1 MRYLKIDT
9 LLLPMKI
16 HYFLFMGA
24 LACALPFRTVFVKQ
38 LGISATAVGVIFLA
52 IPFFKILTNP
62 LFGLLVDHF
71 KKFRLTIAI
80 LMLVVAVTHVA
91 MVFIPPLVTSENLEL
106 NAENLQTVVEYVCPL
121 HNHRPYINMYNE
133 FQTESDGNAPHVSC
147 EVKCQKASWQI
158 SELTEEYESCDKNIS
173 GVFMVNFKIRNYRFE
188 FLIANESYVRLRNST
203 RKLVR
208 INEGNMK
215 SWHKFRKVDCPEK
228 QNCFIHTDRNWAKNA
243 KNDFNLTNNMENQ
256 ELSFNTKKE
265 LNFSSEANDT
275 KHYFTFIAENLYM
288 IQSLN
293 NYSDCLCKQRLS
305 CVTTKCNYLMDQ
317 ELIPANEEEFLSYQ
331 FWSLFFLIAI
341 SSTFFCAVL
350 FLIDAMCYEMLGNR
364 KEDYGLQRLWGT
376 IGWGIGALVGGYI
389 NQLISPDPTNIDY
402 SLSFYLLGVLII
414 IDLIPIYKLQIDDV
428 KYSSNIC
435 KDIYS
440 LLSKTDIVINI
451 IIVYTI
457 GVLSGLLWNYQFWFM
472 EEIGASQVLLG
483 LSQTVECLVAEV
495 PCLLISG
502 WVVRKIGYV
511 NCNSLTLFC
520 FGLRYLFFGFMR
532 DPWMTLPVGLL
543 NGPTFGI
550 FFASMTMY
558 GKTQAPPGTEA
569 TVQSLLAMSFE
580 GVGAGTGSILGGI
593 GFDKF
598 GSRNT
603 FLISSIVSFV
613 LFIINVLL
621 HIFVLRRRVK
631 EPSKKSKSNSKG
643 TTTNF

>member
-16 HYFLFMGA
+16 HYFLFMAA
-24 LACALPFRTVFVKQ
+24 LACALPFRTVFAKQ

-71 KKFRLTIAI
+71 KKFRLTIAV

-91 MVFIPPLVTSENLEL
+91 MVFIPPLETFENIRLHTQ
-106 NAENLQTVVEYVCPL
+106 NLQTVVDYVCPL
-121 HNHRPYINMYNE
+121 HDHEPYINMYNE

-147 EVKCQKASWQI
+147 EVTCQKASWQI
-158 SELTEEYESCDKNIS
+158 SELTEEYGSCDKNIS
-173 GVFMVNFKIRNYRFE
+173 GVFRVNFKISNYRFE
-188 FLIANESYVRLRNST
+188 FSLANESYVTLRNFT
-203 RKLVR
+203 RKLLS
-208 INEGNMK
+208 INEENRK
-215 SWHKFRKVDCPEK
+215 SWHKSRKIDCSER
-228 QNCFIHTDRNWAKNA
+228 QNCFTHTDRNLAKEA
-243 KNDFNLTNNMENQ
+243 FNQTNNLKNPELSLNSNQ
-256 ELSFNTKKE
+256 ES
-265 LNFSSEANDT
+265 NFSSEANDT
-275 KHYFTFIAENLYM
+275 KQYYTFIAENLYM
-288 IQSLN
+288 IQSLD
-293 NYSDCLCKQRLS
+293 NYSDCLCKQRLN
-305 CVTTKCNYLMDQ
+305 CVTTKCNHIIDQ
-317 ELIPANEEEFLSYQ
+317 EELITANEEEFLSYQ
-331 FWSLFFLIAI
+331 FWSLFFSIAI

-350 FLIDAMCYEMLGNR
+350 FLIDAMCYEMLGDR

-376 IGWGIGALVGGYI
+376 IGWGLGALVGGYL

-414 IDLIPIYKLQIDDV
+414 IDLIPIYKLQIGDV

-435 KDIYS
+435 KDVCS
-440 LLSKTDIVINI
+440 LFSKTDIVINI
-451 IIVYTI
+451 IMVYTI

-495 PCLLISG
+495 PCFLISG

-520 FGLRYLFFGFMR
+520 FGLRYLCFFFMW

-558 GKTQAPPGTEA
+558 GKTEAPPGTEA

-593 GFDKF
+593 GIDKF

-613 LFIINVLL
+613 LFVVNVLL

-631 EPSKKSKSNSKG
+631 EPSEKSISSSKG
-643 TTTNF
+643 ITTNF